1 MTATPS
7 GSAARFER
15 LLGCGET
22 KAAASLDERRLPFRR
37 GSDAFPRERVSGVQV
52 PRGRRPRVARESP
65 SKPSTR
71 FARADQGATRDD
83 LSRSHPNPATTEQ
96 TPEGRPRNRGGG
108 CGGPPP
114 PPPPPPAQRGAGGG
128 GRHPP

>member
-7 GSAARFER
+7 GPAPRFER

-37 GSDAFPRERVSGVQV
+37 GSDAFPRERVSGVQL

-65 SKPSTR
+65 SKPSTQ
-71 FARADQGATRDD
+71 FARAGQGATRDHV
-83 LSRSHPNPATTEQ
+83 SGTHVNRAPTEQ
-96 TPEGRPRNRGGG
+96 TPDKRPRTLAE
-108 CGGPPP
+108 GPPP
-114 PPPPPPAQRGAGGG
+114 T
-128 GRHPP
+128 HP